1 MAQPVEPKTP
11 ETGRTAVLSRFAGR
25 QREASQSPAAEAE
38 EPTRESRESEPV
50 LRRLE
55 PSEVRDGSLQ
65 DERWQQSA
73 LPALK
78 PTPQDKSGSRKVPFW
93 KRLTLPR
100 SPSVS
105 PPPQFEASPT
115 PNLEPVLARLA
126 ALEKQLAANQ
136 VATENQ
142 LTRFEENIIRLW
154 ELEDDLAL
162 TEVRERLA
170 LLEANQE
177 EIADGLHA
185 VGRNLMILTL
195 AIGGAVLA
203 GLALLALLL

>member
-100 SPSVS
+100 SPGFS

-142 LTRFEENIIRLW
+142 LARFEENIIRLW

-185 VGRNLMILTL
+185 VGRRLTILSLT
-195 AIGGAVLA
+195 IGGAVLA
-203 GLALLALLL
+203 GLAGLALLL